1 MDFKWQFLL
10 KLFLSLISG
19 RPCLIFLCYCCK
31 TSADWDSITPKEEV
45 SDAERS
51 VKLECPYPESHS
63 KNHKFLCKGQSPCN
77 CQVVVNSTQTQTIQ
91 RKQERRFSIWVNE
104 RFKRFTVTIMEPKG
118 EDSGTYWCLSDRGQ
132 PPANYTKIHLT
143 VKVNVK
149 PSIKAASPRTP
160 PGLTSEFPTRHQ
172 SPPIV
177 APPPTK
183 NGSSLS
189 AILSG
194 ILSVLLLG
202 CLLLSFMMYRHRQRE
217 AQGQT
222 IPYIGNRKIERPPAS
237 DLGDDDFVFDCST
250 RTLPRLETDS
260 AHYVSVRHPVSA
272 PAAPRPPSSFCIYS
286 AVNVIQ
292 SDR

>member
-19 RPCLIFLCYCCK
+19 YCCK

-63 KNHKFLCKGQSPCN
+63 KNHKFLCKGKSPCN
-77 CQVVVNSTQTQTIQ
+77 CQVVVNSTQTGN
-91 RKQERRFSIWVNE
+91 QERRFSIRINE

-118 EDSGTYWCLSDRGQ
+118 EDSGTYWCLSDRGR

-160 PGLTSEFPTRHQ
+160 PGLTSEFPTRHR
-172 SPPIV
+172 SPQTV

-237 DLGDDDFVFDCST
+237 ELGDDFVFDCST
-250 RTLPRLETDS
+250 RTLPTLETDS
-260 AHYVSVRHPVSA
+260 AHYASVRHPVSA

-292 SDR
+292 SDS

>member
-19 RPCLIFLCYCCK
+19 YCCK

-77 CQVVVNSTQTQTIQ
+77 CQVVVNSTQTGN
-91 RKQERRFSIWVNE
+91 QERRFSIWVNE
-104 RFKRFTVTIMEPKG
+104 RLKRFTVTIMDTKG
-118 EDSGTYWCLSDRGQ
+118 EDSGTYWCLSDRGR

-149 PSIKAASPRTP
+149 PSFKAASPRTP

-172 SPPIV
+172 SPPTV

-222 IPYIGNRKIERPPAS
+222 IPYIGNRKIGRPPAS
-237 DLGDDDFVFDCST
+237 DLGDDLVFDCST
-250 RTLPRLETDS
+250 RTLPTLETDS
-260 AHYVSVRHPVSA
+260 AHYASVRHPVSA

>member
-19 RPCLIFLCYCCK
+19 YCCK

-77 CQVVVNSTQTQTIQ
+77 CQVVVNSTQTAN
-91 RKQERRFSIWVNE
+91 QERRFSIWVNE
-104 RFKRFTVTIMEPKG
+104 RLKRFTVTIMDTKG
-118 EDSGTYWCLSDRGQ
+118 EDSGTYWCLSDRGR

-172 SPPIV
+172 SPPTV

-202 CLLLSFMMYRHRQRE
+202 CLLLSFMMYGHRRRE

-237 DLGDDDFVFDCST
+237 DLGDDLVFDCST
-250 RTLPRLETDS
+250 RPLPTLETDS
-260 AHYVSVRHPVSA
+260 AHYASVRHPVSA